1 MSSFD
6 DHSRNWNDDR
16 SFTMRPPLG
25 EILGSSNLSDEY
37 GFTERPHDHDP
48 DALASDNVKRSV
60 NVKLPCYIVAA
71 EAIGVGM
78 ILFFTFMP

>member
-37 GFTERPHDHDP
+37 GFTERPHDP
-48 DALASDNVKRSV
+48 DALTRDNGTRSV
-60 NVKLPCYIVAA
+60 NVKLLWYIVGT
-71 EAIGVGM
+71 EAIGVGL
-78 ILFFTFMP
+78 ILFFTFML